1 MGVSVYHFAENE
13 AYIILMLTLIFFVL
27 WSLPM
32 SYIMDYYGY
41 HIQWNILSS
50 FLFFLSLLFLIFGS
64 KQNKLYP
71 IISLSILSIST
82 LFVSS
87 HFTLTILSTK
97 PIELAPYV
105 ASIITV
111 LHWFFTVI
119 FNDFITWLD
128 LDSAKHAIKASNAY
142 LDSILFVL
150 FISFLQFVISALVYG
165 ITVKSQ
171 LNLHHPTPNKTNK
184 QNLLF
189 NTLKVHEDIFEDI
202 MTK

>member
-1 MGVSVYHFAENE
+1 MG
-13 AYIILMLTLIFFVL
+13 
-27 WSLPM
+27 
-32 SYIMDYYGY
+32 IMDYYGY

-50 FLFFLSLLFLIFGS
+50 FLFFLSLLFLFFGS
-64 KQNKLYP
+64 YSNPYFGGKQNKLYP

-128 LDSAKHAIKASNAY
+128 LDSAKHASNAY

-189 NTLKVHEDIFEDI
+189 NTL
-202 MTK
+202 